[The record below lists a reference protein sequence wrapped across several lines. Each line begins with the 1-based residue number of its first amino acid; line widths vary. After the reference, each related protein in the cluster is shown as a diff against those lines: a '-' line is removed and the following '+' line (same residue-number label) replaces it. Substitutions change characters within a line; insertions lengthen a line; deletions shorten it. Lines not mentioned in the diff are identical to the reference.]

1 MNQLCFLSNLTSS
14 EWAAW
19 VQAVGSIAAI
29 LGSVGVAIWQAGRLH
44 KNSLELLRTE
54 KRLGRTELAQALL
67 SLGTNC
73 LRLLEHCAAQ
83 FPDRESVH
91 NAAEGR
97 VHFDLNELKIVEGAV
112 HAIPLHSLPHKLV
125 SLTMMVSSTVRQFRE
140 NVEFALQSHR
150 SMDAAEFEK
159 LFAVLTQMQAS
170 LKLTCADI
178 QTEVA
183 RSQNEA

>member
-29 LGSVGVAIWQAGRLH
+29 FGATGIAIWQARRQHKDSLKLLHTERRLA
-44 KNSLELLRTE
+44 
-54 KRLGRTELAQALL
+54 RTELAQALL
-67 SLGTNC
+67 SLSTSC
-73 LRLLEHCAAQ
+73 LRLLKYCAEQ

-91 NAAEGR
+91 KIADGN
-97 VHFDLNELKIVEGAV
+97 VHLDLNELRVVEGAV
-112 HAIPLHSLPHKLV
+112 LAIPLHSLPYKLV

-150 SMDAAEFEK
+150 SMDAAEYEK
-159 LFAVLTQMQAS
+159 FFVVLDEMQTS
-170 LKLTCADI
+170 LKLTCNDI
-178 QTEVA
+178 QTEVT
-183 RSQNEA
+183 RLQNDN